1 MVECKSCCTTRSSS
15 YTLLDTKTKLGV
27 RNGIAHYPINDKNKD
42 IGSQSITLQNPDVSI
57 EVIGDVP
64 IRLNCIGS
72 PKINKHNDIYTF
84 CRNVT
89 SYESMIFSI

>member
-1 MVECKSCCTTRSSS
+1 MSAQSSMDNA
-15 YTLLDTKTKLGV
+15 LPDTETKGGV
-27 RNGIAHYPINDKNKD
+27 RNRIAHYPINDKNKD
-42 IGSQSITLQNPDVSI
+42 IGSKSITLQNPDVQI

-72 PKINKHNDIYTF
+72 PKINRHNDIYTF
-84 CRNVT
+84 CGNVM